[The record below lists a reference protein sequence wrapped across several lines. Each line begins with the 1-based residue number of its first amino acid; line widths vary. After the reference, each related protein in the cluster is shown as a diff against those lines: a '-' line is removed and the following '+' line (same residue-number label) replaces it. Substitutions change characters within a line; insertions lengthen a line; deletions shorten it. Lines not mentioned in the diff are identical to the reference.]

1 MKVLAALA
9 LMLVGAAVGIGAALL
24 VMNDDESAEP
34 PATAS
39 GADTGEIGTPGCDYE
54 DTSGCVPGAELVV
67 NDGEWLCDEPLAKYA
82 RSLGGE
88 LPLKVTAR
96 FTQPVET
103 VAGVVD
109 LTSGCRGDGTKA
121 IDLVLDIQGDGR
133 TFGGTGDA
141 LAVKIKATNIDITGS
156 INCGPRGPGA
166 HQDGIQA
173 LGGNDIA
180 FVDLEVGNW
189 EKQQSTCTG
198 ASGGIDISVGG
209 VADIVPKNYKCI
221 RCHVVACR
229 RAINIGESVNTRV
242 VDGLF
247 RSANPAEREEPLATG
262 ETGLCSF
269 GLSACDTLPEARKLV
284 FERNVCDEY
293 PYESRRR

>member
-1 MKVLAALA
+1 
-9 LMLVGAAVGIGAALL
+9 MLVGAAVGIGAALL

-121 IDLVLDIQGDGR
+121 IDLILDIQGDGR

-156 INCGPRGPGA
+156 INCGPRGPRRPPGRDPGPRRQR
-166 HQDGIQA
+166 HRVRRPRGWE
-173 LGGNDIA
+173 LGEA
-180 FVDLEVGNW
+180 AVDLHGRL
-189 EKQQSTCTG
+189 G
-198 ASGGIDISVGG
+198 RHRHLG
-209 VADIVPKNYKCI
+209 
-221 RCHVVACR
+221 
-229 RAINIGESVNTRV
+229 
-242 VDGLF
+242 
-247 RSANPAEREEPLATG
+247 
-262 ETGLCSF
+262 
-269 GLSACDTLPEARKLV
+269 
-284 FERNVCDEY
+284 
-293 PYESRRR
+293 RRRRRHRPEELQVHPLPRRGL